1 MLTLTKWAKR
11 ILLAL
16 LGLSSALLI
25 AGGLDITTLD
35 NITAL
40 VGGIVSAV
48 VGIINLIQ
56 KS

>member
-56 KS
+56 KY